1 MNISQFTYK
10 DITIDVTHNNGYL
23 SYSFEYEGSPYG
35 YKLKPQGKKTMDIV
49 NATFL
54 LIISAIDTYENLHTK

>member
-10 DITIDVTHNNGYL
+10 DITIDVTYNNGYL
-23 SYSFEYEGSPYG
+23 SYAFEYEGQTFG
-35 YKLKPQGKKTMDIV
+35 YKTKPQGKKTMDIV

-54 LIISAIDTYENLHTK
+54 LLISALDTYENLHA